1 MSVRL
6 FACSIRLLAR
16 LYFSLFCALNTALL
30 HLKLRSFFSIR
41 SVSAE
46 RSSYSLSALWRSLA
60 RCHVMSARLFA
71 QTQLFL
77 FMPFYS
83 YLFSI
88 LFLIYLYYISAPGGA
103 KHRPA
108 PLSALTK

>member
-71 QTQLFL
+71 QTFYRLYFYLSLLFIPAL
-77 FMPFYS
+77 WRRPF
-83 YLFSI
+83 FAAH
-88 LFLIYLYYISAPGGA
+88 APC
-103 KHRPA
+103 
-108 PLSALTK
+108 SALTRRLICRGADL